1 MLNSTSSGCALPFA
15 PPAHPTGAP
24 DLTALAAALHGLL
37 GLRLPLLGGC
47 LGGRKVRFS
56 GRHVQL
62 DPEPGGR
69 HQSREAGVPAQRWLL
84 LSVLGL
90 WPILADPR

>member
-24 DLTALAAALHGLL
+24 DLTALATWHLHGLL
-37 GLRLPLLGGC
+37 GLRLPLFGGC
-47 LGGRKVRFS
+47 LGGRNVCS
-56 GRHVQL
+56 NGRRVQL

-69 HQSREAGVPAQRWLL
+69 HQSREAGVPAQL
-84 LSVLGL
+84 
-90 WPILADPR
+90 

>member
-47 LGGRKVRFS
+47 
-56 GRHVQL
+56 
-62 DPEPGGR
+62 PGGD
-69 HQSREAGVPAQRWLL
+69 SRL
-84 LSVLGL
+84 
-90 WPILADPR
+90 